1 MLNIYPVIHYFERK
15 LALEQVAIARNAG
28 ANGVFFLT
36 HHDKDD
42 EVVAAARQAK
52 QEYPHLAVGINL
64 LTRTAP
70 EAVDHALA
78 AGLDMVWSY
87 DMGVSSAGISPLGQ
101 RLADLGRAHP
111 GLTLFA
117 AVAFKSLAP
126 EPDPAAAAENAVAAG
141 FIPTTSGSRTGRAP
155 EVEKIRQMS
164 LASFGDLAVAS
175 GMTAANIWT
184 YKPHVQHVMVATS
197 VALDGYRISP
207 RRLVEFIRQARATA
221 PTKPEFLRLASESR
235 LAACYPADRMV
246 WFDGGVGA

>member
-1 MLNIYPVIHYFERK
+1 MLNIYPVIHYVERK

-28 ANGVFFLT
+28 ASGVFFLT

-87 DMGVSSAGISPLGQ
+87 DMGVSSTGVTPLGQ
-101 RLADLGRAHP
+101 QLSDLTRAYPKLAF
-111 GLTLFA
+111 FA

-126 EPDPAAAAENAVAAG
+126 EPDPAAAARNAVAAG

-155 EVEKIRQMS
+155 DVEKMRLMS
-164 LASFGDLAVAS
+164 EATDGSLAVAS
-175 GMTAANIWT
+175 GMTAENIWK
-184 YKPHVQHVMVATS
+184 YKSHVKHVMVATS

-207 RRLVEFIRQARATA
+207 RRLVEFIRQARATQFVE
-221 PTKPEFLRLASESR
+221 PGSLRLAAESR

>member
-28 ANGVFFLT
+28 ASGVFLLT

-42 EVVAAARQAK
+42 EVVAAAKQAK
-52 QEYPHLAVGINL
+52 LEHPYFAVGINL
-64 LTRTAP
+64 LTRSAP
-70 EAVDHALA
+70 EAVDQALG

-87 DMGVSSAGISPLGQ
+87 DMGVTSAGVSPLGQ
-101 RLADLGRAHP
+101 RLSDLTRAHP
-111 GLTLFA
+111 KLAFFA

-126 EPDPAAAAENAVAAG
+126 ETDPAAAARNAAAAG

-155 EVEKIRQMS
+155 EVEKIRRMS
-164 LASFGDLAVAS
+164 LASDGGLAVAS
-175 GMTAANIWT
+175 GMTAENIGK
-184 YKPHVQHVMVATS
+184 YKPHVRHVMVATS

-207 RRLVEFIRQARATA
+207 RRLTEFIRQARATQPA
-221 PTKPEFLRLASESR
+221 DPGSLRLAAESR